1 MGFSKSKIGSGGS
14 YEYAKKYQENTVG
27 CCVKFWNSAK
37 IEVDG
42 HTDSVGP
49 EAYNMKLSERR
60 AAAVK
65 DYLIKEASVNSSKI
79 AAIGFG
85 EAKPVADN
93 KTAAGRAQNRRVEI
107 LIMSD

>member
-1 MGFSKSKIGSGGS
+1 LHILFDFDKSTLTEATLK
-14 YEYAKKYQENTVG
+14 ELQKAVAFVKKYPG
-27 CCVKFWNSAK
+27 AK

-49 EAYNMKLSERR
+49 EAYNMKLSETR

-65 DYLIKEASVNSSKI
+65 DYLLKEAGVDSSTV

-85 EAKPVADN
+85 EARPVADN

-107 LIMSD
+107 LVSV